1 MIYLN
6 NSISKLLVVF
16 IAFLIPSVFLCQSY
30 KDSIIELRVK
40 HMGELM
46 DTSNHILNQTEIDHF
61 EGLAYFE
68 VDSNYRIAGLFT
80 KSIGKKFK
88 MPTST
93 DRLPVYRR
101 YGYVDF
107 EIGGIVNRLT
117 VYQNMALK
125 KKKEYKNYLFIP
137 FRDATTG
144 KESYGGGRYL
154 DFQIP
159 AKKNVQLDFNR
170 IYNPYC
176 VYSYRYSC
184 PIPPEEN
191 TLTVPIKAGEKV
203 PVGYL
208 KGH

>member
-1 MIYLN
+1 MKYLKL
-6 NSISKLLVVF
+6 SISKLLMVL
-16 IAFLIPSVFLCQSY
+16 FLTIIPSILVCQNY

-46 DTSNHILNQTEIDHF
+46 DTSNHILNQKEIDNF

-68 VDSNYRIAGLFT
+68 VDSTYRISGRFT
-80 KSIGKKFK
+80 KSVGGKFK

-101 YGYVDF
+101 YGYIEF
-107 EIGGIVNRLT
+107 EMGGTINRLT
-117 VYQNMALK
+117 VYQNMVLK
-125 KKKEYKNYLFIP
+125 KKKGYKKYLFIP
-137 FRDATTG
+137 FRDGTTG

-159 AKKNVQLDFNR
+159 TKTNVKLDFNCV
-170 IYNPYC
+170 YNPYC

-184 PIPPEEN
+184 PIPPDEN
-191 TLTVPIKAGEKV
+191 TLTIPIKAGEKV

-208 KGH
+208 KEH